1 MPMKARPPSPRSA
14 RRGLSMPEA
23 QILVTGANR
32 GIGAAIATE
41 LAAAGRRVV
50 GLTRA
55 GTSAAVAAI
64 ACDLSDEAAIAHAVS
79 AVAEQGPIAGLVNN
93 AGLYEAHRS
102 AELAGADFERIMR
115 INATSVVVAARHVY
129 PHLKRAGGGLI
140 VNIGSYYD
148 KLGVAKTVAY
158 CASKAAVAAITR
170 CLAVEWAADNIRVID
185 VAPGYIATELNAKFR
200 AREETQRWIR
210 QTIPAGRAG
219 QSEEIGKLV
228 AMLFTS
234 EISYLTGE
242 TIYVDGASGM
252 SR

>member
-1 MPMKARPPSPRSA
+1 
-14 RRGLSMPEA
+14 MPEA

-32 GIGAAIATE
+32 GIGAAIAIE
-41 LAAAGRRVV
+41 LAAAGLCVV

-55 GTSAAVAAI
+55 GTSAAGAAI
-64 ACDLSDEAAIAHAVS
+64 ACDLSDEAAIARAVS

-102 AELAGADFERIMR
+102 AQLAAADFERIMR
-115 INATSVVVAARHVY
+115 INATAVVVAARHVY
-129 PHLKRAGGGLI
+129 PHLQRAGGGLI

-158 CASKAAVAAITR
+158 CASKAAVGAITR

-185 VAPGYIATELNAKFR
+185 VAPGYIATDLNAKFR
-200 AREETQRWIR
+200 AREATQRWIQQR
-210 QTIPAGRAG
+210 IPVGRAG
-219 QSEEIGKLV
+219 TPAEIGRLV

-234 EISYLTGE
+234 DVAYLTGE
-242 TIYVDGASGM
+242 TIYVDGGLGM
-252 SR
+252 NH